1 MRKGKKLACLFMTGL
16 MAASALTACT
26 NEPAPAASNA
36 PEGETTTGKAA
47 EKTTEKAS
55 ADQITLRFMWWGG
68 DARNEATLAVIDQY
82 EKLHPEVKIEAEM
95 NSDQGY
101 IDKVSTMLANGTAPD
116 ILQQNVDSLPDF
128 ISRGDFFVDFKDYPE
143 LFDPSGFDETFIS
156 QFGTFD
162 GKLLALPTGM

>member
-16 MAASALTACT
+16 MAASAVTACT

-128 ISRGDFFVDFKDYPE
+128 ISRASKWAAF
-143 LFDPSGFDETFIS
+143 
-156 QFGTFD
+156 
-162 GKLLALPTGM
+162 